1 MDEFLQ
7 NEQAV
12 MTAEDKKK
20 FWDTL
25 CELKG
30 EATDMEQLLQT
41 IKYPRFLYRYRPI
54 SIRSLAALSEN
65 RMYFSSSNYYDD
77 PFDTFCE
84 LMKRRLRVRLK
95 RPCKE
100 LKMIRAL

>member
-7 NEQAV
+7 NEQVV

-30 EATDMEQLLQT
+30 EDTDRDRLLQT
-41 IKYPRFLYRYRPI
+41 IKYPRF
-54 SIRSLAALSEN
+54 SL
-65 RMYFSSSNYYDD
+65 
-77 PFDTFCE
+77 
-84 LMKRRLRVRLK
+84 
-95 RPCKE
+95 
-100 LKMIRAL
+100 

>member
-7 NEQAV
+7 NEQVV

-30 EATDMEQLLQT
+30 EADPYPYLL
-41 IKYPRFLYRYRPI
+41 P
-54 SIRSLAALSEN
+54 
-65 RMYFSSSNYYDD
+65 
-77 PFDTFCE
+77 
-84 LMKRRLRVRLK
+84 
-95 RPCKE
+95 
-100 LKMIRAL
+100 